1 MRANHSDDEDSRPE
15 TPTMPLLVR
24 VPEVFAPMLPEILG
38 ALDSTKP
45 KRFGKEYFLVQGD
58 PDALRAS
65 EVGKFVSWCLPV
77 EHGWPCRPENM
88 DGFIEK
94 AAQGL
99 VKKFG
104 GLQPQAILVGQLDPS
119 GPNRYFKTL
128 ASNLRGRVLQVFPAP
143 ADGWKGVEEQ
153 DPSQSTLFCLVGKE
167 GFYCGMVSPREA
179 NGFYPGGTK
188 YIRQTGEETI
198 SRAGAKIAEA
208 LHFLRLY
215 QPELPAGSKWLEL
228 GASPGG
234 MTSEL
239 LKRCYLVTA
248 VDRAVLDQRL
258 DGAKGLEFTR
268 GDVATFTPKKGTRF
282 DALLSDMNGDP
293 QEAMRNVARL
303 AASLR
308 PGGLAVFTLKT
319 TSVDSFS
326 GINALDHAVTALAAK
341 SKLSLLAKTHLTY
354 NRQEFTLFFRK
365 EG

>member
-1 MRANHSDDEDSRPE
+1 MRANHSEEEDTGPA

-24 VPEVFAPMLPEILG
+24 VPEVFAPMLAEILG
-38 ALDSTKP
+38 ALDSRKP

-58 PDALRAS
+58 PEVLRAS

-104 GLQPQAILVGQLDPS
+104 DLQPQAILVGQLDPS
-119 GPNRYFKTL
+119 GPTRFFKTL

-143 ADGWKGVEEQ
+143 AAGWKGVEEQ
-153 DPSQSTLFCLVGKE
+153 DPAHPTLFCLVGKE
-167 GFYCGMVSPREA
+167 GLYCGMVSPREA

-188 YIRQTGEETI
+188 YIRQTSAETI

-239 LKRCYLVTA
+239 LQRGYTVNA
-248 VDRAVLDQRL
+248 VDRAALDSRL
-258 DGAKGLEFTR
+258 DGAKGLQFSR
-268 GDVATFTPKKGTRF
+268 KDVATFVPPKGAKY
-282 DALLSDMNGDP
+282 DAILSDMNGDP
-293 QEAMRNVARL
+293 MGAIRQVGRL
-303 AASLR
+303 SAFLR

-319 TSVDSFS
+319 TSAESYADLNSLEHGVIAQAGKD
-326 GINALDHAVTALAAK
+326 G
-341 SKLSLLAKTHLTY
+341 LSLVARTHLTY
-354 NRQEFTLFFRK
+354 NRNEFTLFFRK
-365 EG
+365 RD